1 MSEAVHTPR
10 KETAIASWRAHPIF
24 YALIATIVTV
34 GAVLG
39 CVALEHP
46 RAAAQSPATSSPALT
61 VTIAAPR
68 RMVWPTS
75 LQAPGPIAPWQ
86 EASIGTQIGGYQL
99 IEVRVNVGD
108 RVQKGQV
115 LARLNPELL
124 LADEAQLV
132 ASDDQARAN
141 LRRVLSLRGSGAV
154 SDQDI
159 LQFQTGAKTADAL
172 LAAKRVQ
179 LRYTE
184 VRAPDDGTI
193 SARPATLGAVV
204 PVGQELFRL
213 ILQDRLEWRGEL
225 TAAQLT
231 HIAIGQHV
239 ALHLPDGGTATA
251 TVRQIAPSLGAQSRL
266 GVVYA
271 DLMPGSSA
279 RAGMYANGQIIF
291 GEANALVIPAESV
304 VIRDGRSY
312 VLKLADRSATPHVVL
327 LSIVTGRRRGD
338 DVEIVSGLNESDRVV
353 VAGAGFLN
361 DGDVVRVANG
371 APAQDATQ

>member
-1 MSEAVHTPR
+1 
-10 KETAIASWRAHPIF
+10 
-24 YALIATIVTV
+24 
-34 GAVLG
+34 
-39 CVALEHP
+39 
-46 RAAAQSPATSSPALT
+46 
-61 VTIAAPR
+61 
-68 RMVWPTS
+68 MVWPMS
-75 LQAPGPIAPWQ
+75 LQAPGAIAPWQ

-108 RVQKGQV
+108 RVEKGQV

-141 LRRVLSLRGSGAV
+141 LRRVLRLRGSGAV

-172 LAAKRVQ
+172 LAAKRLQ

-225 TAAQLT
+225 TAAQLM

-239 ALHLPDGGTATA
+239 ALRLPDGGTATA

-266 GVVYA
+266 GIVYA
-271 DLMPGSSA
+271 DLKPGSSA
-279 RAGMYANGQIIF
+279 RAGMYADGQIIF
-291 GEANALVIPAESV
+291 GEANALVVPAESV
-304 VIRDGRSY
+304 VIRDGRGY

-327 LSIVTGRRRGD
+327 QSIVTGRRRGG

-371 APAQDATQ
+371 APARDATQ